1 MSTYKRRSKKTG
13 NNSRRTVTQNANGSR
28 TVSNSRKYSTGSRKT
43 ISHNSKT
50 GRTRTTY
57 TVKNGGGWISRSTSV
72 TGGYKSRNTK
82 SRSGRRGRRG
92 SVDRR
97 SGGSVG
103 YVEYTFGEMIRVL
116 LVSLLIIVA
125 YYGGIALLLVLGLYV
140 MFG

>member
-13 NNSRRTVTQNANGSR
+13 NNSRRTVTLNANGSR

-43 ISHNSKT
+43 ISYNSKT

-72 TGGYKSRNTK
+72 TGGSSSGRKSRGR
-82 SRSGRRGRRG
+82 SRHVDNRRG
-92 SVDRR
+92 SV
-97 SGGSVG
+97 G
-103 YVEYTFGEMIRVL
+103 YYSDDEPMSL
-116 LVSLLIIVA
+116 LVALVFIVL
-125 YYGGIALLLVLGLYV
+125 YYVGIPLLVGLGLYL